1 LTEATDPERFTL
13 KMPAGQLTYG
23 LWISTITL
31 ALALRWP
38 RSRLPDNYRI
48 NLSGRSALL
57 RRPIV

>member
-1 LTEATDPERFTL
+1 MRD
-13 KMPAGQLTYG
+13 

-31 ALALRWP
+31 AVALRWP
-38 RSRLPDNYRI
+38 HSRLADNDRI